1 MEKFLNIKSTT
12 KRLNEDNNKEENKRK
27 FRKYDDSYLD
37 FGFTY
42 IKIDNEERPKCVICL
57 KVLAADSMIPNK
69 LKRHFETNHG
79 SLINKKRDYFVRQ
92 REQLEKQSTS
102 FIKQTSVPTKA
113 LLASYKVAFRVAQSK
128 KPHTIAEELIL
139 PSAIDM
145 VSTMIGESAAN
156 QLKNIPLSNNT
167 ISRRIHDISEN
178 INEQLI
184 SKLKNKNF
192 AIQLDEATDSN
203 KDAHLICYIRF
214 MDKTNIIEALLFCK
228 PIFGD
233 TKAQTLF
240 DITNDFMNCNNIN
253 WENCLDVCTDGAR
266 AMAGHYGGLQALIRK
281 KAPEMIWTHCIIHRE
296 SLASQNM
303 CPSLNTVLQTVIK
316 VVNYIKTRPVKARF
330 FKKICEEMGAEHTA
344 LLFYCNSRW
353 LSKGN
358 VLIRVFELRQEL
370 YTYLSEEG
378 HNDFNKF
385 IDSDFV
391 IKLAYLCDI
400 FEKLNILNT
409 SLQGKETHILQ
420 LYDKV
425 VAFIKKIELWQRKLT
440 EENGKAECFSFLKSF
455 LEDNDL
461 ELPMSSLNIIS
472 DHLMTLKNHF
482 EKYFPED
489 IVQYNWIKDPFSE
502 NPLPNFTTTE
512 EEQLIDISSD
522 SSLRMKFSSFSLLE
536 FWSSIKDEYSEISN
550 KALRVLLPFATSY
563 LCEAGFSA
571 VAVLKSKY
579 RSKLNIEKEMRV
591 AVTTLLPN
599 FEEILNKKQ
608 AHCSH

>member
-1 MEKFLNIKSTT
+1 
-12 KRLNEDNNKEENKRK
+12 
-27 FRKYDDSYLD
+27 
-37 FGFTY
+37 
-42 IKIDNEERPKCVICL
+42 
-57 KVLAADSMIPNK
+57 
-69 LKRHFETNHG
+69 
-79 SLINKKRDYFVRQ
+79 
-92 REQLEKQSTS
+92 
-102 FIKQTSVPTKA
+102 
-113 LLASYKVAFRVAQSK
+113 
-128 KPHTIAEELIL
+128 
-139 PSAIDM
+139 
-145 VSTMIGESAAN
+145 
-156 QLKNIPLSNNT
+156 
-167 ISRRIHDISEN
+167 
-178 INEQLI
+178 
-184 SKLKNKNF
+184 
-192 AIQLDEATDSN
+192 
-203 KDAHLICYIRF
+203 
-214 MDKTNIIEALLFCK
+214 
-228 PIFGD
+228 
-233 TKAQTLF
+233 
-240 DITNDFMNCNNIN
+240 
-253 WENCLDVCTDGAR
+253 
-266 AMAGHYGGLQALIRK
+266 
-281 KAPEMIWTHCIIHRE
+281 
-296 SLASQNM
+296 
-303 CPSLNTVLQTVIK
+303 
-316 VVNYIKTRPVKARF
+316 
-330 FKKICEEMGAEHTA
+330 MGAEHTA

-358 VLIRVFELRQEL
+358 VLVRVFELRQEL

-440 EENGKAECFSFLKSF
+440 EENGKATCFSFLKSF

-522 SSLRMKFSSFSLLE
+522 SSLRMKFSSFSLLG

-550 KALRVLLPFATSY
+550 KALHVLLPFATSY

-599 FEEILNKKQ
+599 FEELLNKKQ

>member
-27 FRKYDDSYLD
+27 FRKYDDNYLD

-42 IKIDNEERPKCVICL
+42 IKMDNEERPKCVICL

-79 SLINKKRDYFVRQ
+79 SFINKKRDYFVRQ

-102 FIKQTSVPTKA
+102 FIKQISVPTKA
-113 LLASYKVAFRVAQSK
+113 LLASYKLAFRIAQSK

-145 VSTMIGESAAN
+145 VSTMIGESTAN
-156 QLKNIPLSNNT
+156 QLKNVPLSNNT
-167 ISRRIHDISEN
+167 ISRRIHDISDN
-178 INEQLI
+178 INEQFI
-184 SKLKNKNF
+184 NKLRNKNF
-192 AIQLDEATDSN
+192 AIQLDEATDT
-203 KDAHLICYIRF
+203 Y
-214 MDKTNIIEALLFCK
+214 
-228 PIFGD
+228 
-233 TKAQTLF
+233 
-240 DITNDFMNCNNIN
+240 
-253 WENCLDVCTDGAR
+253 
-266 AMAGHYGGLQALIRK
+266 
-281 KAPEMIWTHCIIHRE
+281 
-296 SLASQNM
+296 
-303 CPSLNTVLQTVIK
+303 
-316 VVNYIKTRPVKARF
+316 
-330 FKKICEEMGAEHTA
+330 
-344 LLFYCNSRW
+344 
-353 LSKGN
+353 N
-358 VLIRVFELRQEL
+358 VLVRVFELRQEL
-370 YTYLSEEG
+370 NTYLSEEG

-385 IDSDFV
+385 IDIDFV

-400 FEKLNILNT
+400 IEKLNILNT

-440 EENGKAECFSFLKSF
+440 KENGKTTCFSFLKSF

-461 ELPMSSLNIIS
+461 ELPMNSLKKIS

-482 EKYFPED
+482 EKYFPDD

-502 NPLPNFTTTE
+502 KPLSNFTTTE
-512 EEQLIDISSD
+512 EEQLIDIPSD
-522 SSLRMKFSSFSLLE
+522 SSLRMKFSSFSLLG
-536 FWSSIKDEYSEISN
+536 FWNSIKDEYPEISN
-550 KALRVLLPFATSY
+550 KALRALLPFATSY

-579 RSKLNIEKEMRV
+579 RSRLNIEKEMRV

-599 FEEILNKKQ
+599 FEELLNGKQ

>member
-1 MEKFLNIKSTT
+1 MS
-12 KRLNEDNNKEENKRK
+12 
-27 FRKYDDSYLD
+27 
-37 FGFTY
+37 
-42 IKIDNEERPKCVICL
+42 L

-167 ISRRIHDISEN
+167 IKE
-178 INEQLI
+178 
-184 SKLKNKNF
+184 
-192 AIQLDEATDSN
+192 
-203 KDAHLICYIRF
+203 
-214 MDKTNIIEALLFCK
+214 LLFCK

-240 DITNDFMNCNNIN
+240 DITNEFMNCNNIN
-253 WENCLDVCTDGAR
+253 WENCLGVCTDGAR

-316 VVNYIKTRPVKARF
+316 VVSYIKTRPVKARF

-385 IDSDFV
+385 IDS
-391 IKLAYLCDI
+391 
-400 FEKLNILNT
+400 
-409 SLQGKETHILQ
+409 KETNILQ

-440 EENGKAECFSFLKSF
+440 EENGKTTCFSFLKSF

-512 EEQLIDISSD
+512 EEQFIDISSD

-599 FEEILNKKQ
+599 FEELLNRKQ

>member
-167 ISRRIHDISEN
+167 IN
-178 INEQLI
+178 
-184 SKLKNKNF
+184 
-192 AIQLDEATDSN
+192 
-203 KDAHLICYIRF
+203 
-214 MDKTNIIEALLFCK
+214 
-228 PIFGD
+228 
-233 TKAQTLF
+233 
-240 DITNDFMNCNNIN
+240 
-253 WENCLDVCTDGAR
+253 GAR

-370 YTYLSEEG
+370 YTYLS
-378 HNDFNKF
+378 
-385 IDSDFV
+385 
-391 IKLAYLCDI
+391 
-400 FEKLNILNT
+400 
-409 SLQGKETHILQ
+409 KETNILQ

-440 EENGKAECFSFLKSF
+440 EENGKTTCFSFLKSF

-512 EEQLIDISSD
+512 EEQFIDISSD

-599 FEEILNKKQ
+599 FEELLNRKQ

>member
-1 MEKFLNIKSTT
+1 
-12 KRLNEDNNKEENKRK
+12 
-27 FRKYDDSYLD
+27 
-37 FGFTY
+37 
-42 IKIDNEERPKCVICL
+42 
-57 KVLAADSMIPNK
+57 
-69 LKRHFETNHG
+69 
-79 SLINKKRDYFVRQ
+79 
-92 REQLEKQSTS
+92 
-102 FIKQTSVPTKA
+102 
-113 LLASYKVAFRVAQSK
+113 
-128 KPHTIAEELIL
+128 
-139 PSAIDM
+139 
-145 VSTMIGESAAN
+145 
-156 QLKNIPLSNNT
+156 
-167 ISRRIHDISEN
+167 
-178 INEQLI
+178 
-184 SKLKNKNF
+184 
-192 AIQLDEATDSN
+192 
-203 KDAHLICYIRF
+203 
-214 MDKTNIIEALLFCK
+214 
-228 PIFGD
+228 
-233 TKAQTLF
+233 
-240 DITNDFMNCNNIN
+240 
-253 WENCLDVCTDGAR
+253 
-266 AMAGHYGGLQALIRK
+266 MAGHYGGLQALIRK

-385 IDSDFV
+385 IDS
-391 IKLAYLCDI
+391 
-400 FEKLNILNT
+400 
-409 SLQGKETHILQ
+409 KETNILQ

-440 EENGKAECFSFLKSF
+440 EENGKTTCFSFLKSF

-550 KALRVLLPFATSY
+550 KALRLLY
-563 LCEAGFSA
+563 
-571 VAVLKSKY
+571 
-579 RSKLNIEKEMRV
+579 
-591 AVTTLLPN
+591 
-599 FEEILNKKQ
+599 
-608 AHCSH
+608 